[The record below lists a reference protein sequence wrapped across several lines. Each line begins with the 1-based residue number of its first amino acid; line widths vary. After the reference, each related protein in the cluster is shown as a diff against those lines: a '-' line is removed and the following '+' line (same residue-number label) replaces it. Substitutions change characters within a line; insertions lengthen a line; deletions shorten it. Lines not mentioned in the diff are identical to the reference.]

1 MLKVSIITA
10 VLNNRKTIEECMQ
23 SIINQTYQH
32 RECIVI
38 DGGSTD
44 GTMDLLKKYENR
56 MTKIV
61 SERDNGIYD
70 AMNKGI
76 KLATGD
82 VIGILNSDDIYN
94 DATVIESV
102 ANAIMENSVDSCYGD
117 LVYVDK
123 NNPDKVIRYWK
134 SCIYRNGLFR
144 SGWMPP
150 HPTFFVKRE
159 VYEKYGCFNT
169 DFKIAADYE
178 LMLRFLERHKIS
190 TYYIPEVLI
199 KMRMGGMSNRS
210 LKNLFIKS
218 SEDYKAWK
226 INNLNGGIY
235 TILLKNL
242 CKLPQFI
249 NK

>member
-1 MLKVSIITA
+1 
-10 VLNNRKTIEECMQ
+10 MQ

-76 KLATGD
+76 KLSTGD

-102 ANAIMENSVDSCYGD
+102 ANAIMENSVDSCYAD
-117 LVYVDK
+117 LVYIDK

-134 SCIYRNGLFR
+134 SCIYKNGLFR

>member
-102 ANAIMENSVDSCYGD
+102 ANAIMENSVDSCYAD
-117 LVYVDK
+117 LVYIDK

-134 SCIYRNGLFR
+134 SCIYRNGLFK

-159 VYEKYGCFNT
+159 IYEKYGGFNT

-178 LMLRFLERHKIS
+178 LMLRFIEKNNIS
-190 TYYIPEVLI
+190 TCYIPEVLI

-242 CKLPQFI
+242 SKLPQFI

>member
-1 MLKVSIITA
+1 MKITVVTA
-10 VLNNRKTIEECMQ
+10 VLNNKVFFESCINSVLKQTYPDKE
-23 SIINQTYQH
+23 SII
-32 RECIVI
+32 V
-38 DGGSTD
+38 DGGSID
-44 GTMDLLKKYENR
+44 GTVDIIKKYEDR
-56 MTKIV
+56 ITSWI
-61 SERDNGIYD
+61 SEPDNGIYD
-70 AMNKGI
+70 ALNKGL
-76 KLATGD
+76 KLSSGD
-82 VIGILNSDDIYN
+82 IVGILNADDIYAHN
-94 DATVIESV
+94 KVLETVVSH
-102 ANAIMENSVDSCYGD
+102 MTENKVDSCYGN
-117 LVYVDK
+117 LLYVDRK
-123 NNPDKVIRYWK
+123 NLHKTIRYWK
-134 SCIYRNGLFR
+134 SDIYKEGLFYK
-144 SGWMPP
+144 GWMPP

-159 VYEKYGCFNT
+159 MYEKYGYFNT

-178 LMLRFLERHKIS
+178 LMLRLIEKHKIS
-190 TYYIPEVLI
+190 TCYIPEVLV

>member
-1 MLKVSIITA
+1 
-10 VLNNRKTIEECMQ
+10 MQ

-102 ANAIMENSVDSCYGD
+102 ANAIMENSVDSCYAD
-117 LVYVDK
+117 LVYIDK

-134 SCIYRNGLFR
+134 SCIYKNGLFR